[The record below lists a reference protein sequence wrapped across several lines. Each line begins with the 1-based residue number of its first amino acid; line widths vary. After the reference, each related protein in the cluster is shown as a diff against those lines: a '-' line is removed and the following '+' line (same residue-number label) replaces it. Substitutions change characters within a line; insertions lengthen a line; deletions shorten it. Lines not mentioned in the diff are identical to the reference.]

1 MCNFSS
7 CSQSDLLC
15 GRADT
20 EGDSAS
26 EDDVEMVKSPPA
38 KKVTRYVQVV
48 RSCVLHWYEEY

>member
-26 EDDVEMVKSPPA
+26 EDDIEMVKSPPA

-48 RSCVLHWYEEY
+48 RSCVLH